1 MDTFVDR
8 LHRSNSNNN
17 SSTGNNNTIR
27 RLRSNGSM
35 KGGHASPMFPTNGK
49 KRGCAFENPEPSS
62 PKVTCIGQVR
72 VKTKKQGNK
81 LRTRSEK
88 RGEISFRRVDQNSNA
103 FEGSN
108 NHQDLINNQFLNQ
121 QQQQEDLSPRNPR
134 WVHLPVT
141 ICEALRTFGAEF
153 NCFLPCRSSCT
164 ASEKEKEEKAAAAGS
179 NNNGSSSCGA
189 VFARWLVA
197 VQEEEGKGREIE
209 LVVGE
214 EQVEE
219 ERDERRRSYRR
230 HVYEEIEFKDEK
242 FGGNEDLQEEEEA
255 RVNICIPPKNALLL
269 MRCRSDPVKMA
280 ALANKFWEAPAPQV
294 EEDEQED
301 NEKDRN
307 LGVEEEKRVNVED
320 KREVGPGHEE
330 EEQIKVVQ
338 ESIREHKEDLFVA
351 ENLVSFETVEEH
363 HIQETGVG
371 LALLEGEGGADS
383 QQVRS
388 TVENIDGVLQEGNL
402 VKQEEEPEIHEVVNL
417 QPTATAQETVS
428 LCSDQSSQDQEI
440 TDPEALMNHENENKM
455 VQENEDNQEDRTL
468 KAEQEHVVDFS
479 DDIEENSVSAQFEQE
494 RLEVAVKDLQDQEP
508 EPRSVAE
515 SQVQESKEEKETEQ
529 EEEEQTVTHE
539 RSEPEDPKAQEAGQT
554 GTGVKSKERD
564 SSQPLLPDCL
574 LLMMREPKLSMEVS
588 KETWVCTTDFIRWL
602 PEHSRPVKKAD
613 GKDEPK
619 KRASIDS
626 NPAQVHNSNSINNNN
641 NLEQPARSSCS
652 YPGKPPAHGAG
663 TESMSTMIEQK
674 LVGARAYDPFVLTRC
689 KSEPMRSASKLA
701 PEACFWMNRK
711 LEPHGAAATLGV
723 GAAGVGF

>member
-8 LHRSNSNNN
+8 LHRCNSNNN
-17 SSTGNNNTIR
+17 SSTGNNNTSR

-49 KRGCAFENPEPSS
+49 KRAFENPEPSS

-81 LRTRSEK
+81 LRTRSKK
-88 RGEISFRRVDQNSNA
+88 RGEMSFRRVDQNSIA

-108 NHQDLINNQFLNQ
+108 NHQDLMNNQFLNQ
-121 QQQQEDLSPRNPR
+121 QQQQEDLSHRNQR

-141 ICEALRTFGAEF
+141 ICETLRAFGAEF

-189 VFARWLVA
+189 VFARWLVS

-209 LVVGE
+209 VVVGE
-214 EQVEE
+214 EVED

-242 FGGNEDLQEEEEA
+242 FGGNEGLQEEEEA

-280 ALANKFWEAPAPQV
+280 ALSNKFWEAPAPQD
-294 EEDEQED
+294 EEDEEED
-301 NEKDRN
+301 YEKDTN
-307 LGVEEEKRVNVED
+307 LGLVEEKCINVED
-320 KREVGPGHEE
+320 KREVW
-330 EEQIKVVQ
+330 Q
-338 ESIREHKEDLFVA
+338 ESITEHREDLFVA
-351 ENLVSFETVEEH
+351 GNLDSFETIEEH
-363 HIQETGVG
+363 HIQETGGG
-371 LALLEGEGGADS
+371 LVLLEGGGGADS
-383 QQVRS
+383 QQAGN
-388 TVENIDGVLQEGNL
+388 TDENIDGVLQERNL
-402 VKQEEEPEIHEVVNL
+402 VKQEEEEPEIHEVMNL
-417 QPTATAQETVS
+417 NPTSSTRETVR
-428 LCSDQSSQDQEI
+428 LCRDQSSHDQEFV
-440 TDPEALMNHENENKM
+440 DPEALMNHENENKM
-455 VQENEDNQEDRTL
+455 DQEN
-468 KAEQEHVVDFS
+468 AVDFS
-479 DDIEENSVSAQFEQE
+479 DDIEKNSVSVQFEQE
-494 RLEVAVKDLQDQEP
+494 SSEAAVEDLQDQEP
-508 EPRSVAE
+508 ESHSVAE
-515 SQVQESKEEKETEQ
+515 LQVQESEEEEKEAER

-539 RSEPEDPKAQEAGQT
+539 RSKPEDPKTQEAGQT
-554 GTGVKSKERD
+554 GTSVKSRERD
-564 SSQPLLPDCL
+564 NGQPLLPDCL

-588 KETWVCTTDFIRWL
+588 KETWVCSTDFIRWL
-602 PEHSRPVKKAD
+602 PEHSRPVNKAN

-619 KRASIDS
+619 KRVSIDRK
-626 NPAQVHNSNSINNNN
+626 PAPVHHSNNNFQ
-641 NLEQPARSSCS
+641 QPARSSCS

-663 TESMSTMIEQK
+663 AESMSTMLEQK
-674 LVGARAYDPFVLTRC
+674 LVGAKAYDPFVLTRC

-711 LEPHGAAATLGV
+711 LEPHGPAASLGL

>member
-17 SSTGNNNTIR
+17 SSTGNNSTSR

-49 KRGCAFENPEPSS
+49 KRAFENPEPSS

-81 LRTRSEK
+81 LRTRSKK
-88 RGEISFRRVDQNSNA
+88 RGEMSFRRVDQNSIA

-108 NHQDLINNQFLNQ
+108 NHQDLMNNQFLNQ
-121 QQQQEDLSPRNPR
+121 QQQQEDLSHRNQR

-141 ICEALRTFGAEF
+141 ICETLRAFGAEF

-189 VFARWLVA
+189 VFARWLVS

-209 LVVGE
+209 VVVGE
-214 EQVEE
+214 EVED

-242 FGGNEDLQEEEEA
+242 FGGNEGLQEEEEA

-280 ALANKFWEAPAPQV
+280 ALSNKFWEAPAPQD
-294 EEDEQED
+294 EEDEEED
-301 NEKDRN
+301 YEKDTN
-307 LGVEEEKRVNVED
+307 LVLVEEKCIKVED
-320 KREVGPGHEE
+320 KREVW
-330 EEQIKVVQ
+330 Q
-338 ESIREHKEDLFVA
+338 ESITEHREDLFVA
-351 ENLVSFETVEEH
+351 GNLDSFETIEEH
-363 HIQETGVG
+363 HIQETGGG
-371 LALLEGEGGADS
+371 LVLLEGGGGADS
-383 QQVRS
+383 QQAGS
-388 TVENIDGVLQEGNL
+388 TDENIDGVLQERNL
-402 VKQEEEPEIHEVVNL
+402 VKQEEEEPEIHEVMNL
-417 QPTATAQETVS
+417 NPTSSTRETVR
-428 LCSDQSSQDQEI
+428 LCRDQSSHDQEFV
-440 TDPEALMNHENENKM
+440 DPDALMNHENENKM
-455 VQENEDNQEDRTL
+455 DQEN
-468 KAEQEHVVDFS
+468 AVDFS
-479 DDIEENSVSAQFEQE
+479 DDIEKNSVSVQFDQE
-494 RLEVAVKDLQDQEP
+494 SLEAAVEDLQDQEQ
-508 EPRSVAE
+508 ESHSVAE
-515 SQVQESKEEKETEQ
+515 LQVQESEEEEKEAER

-539 RSEPEDPKAQEAGQT
+539 RSKPEDPKTQEAGQT
-554 GTGVKSKERD
+554 GTSVKSRERD
-564 SSQPLLPDCL
+564 NGQPLLPDCL
-574 LLMMREPKLSMEVS
+574 LLMMCEPKLSMEVS
-588 KETWVCTTDFIRWL
+588 KETWVCSTDFIRWL
-602 PEHSRPVKKAD
+602 PEHSRPVNKAN

-619 KRASIDS
+619 KRVSIDRK
-626 NPAQVHNSNSINNNN
+626 PAPEHHSNNNN
-641 NLEQPARSSCS
+641 NLQQPARSSCS

-663 TESMSTMIEQK
+663 TESMSTMLEQK
-674 LVGARAYDPFVLTRC
+674 LVGAKAYDPFVLTRC

-711 LEPHGAAATLGV
+711 LEPHGPAASLGL